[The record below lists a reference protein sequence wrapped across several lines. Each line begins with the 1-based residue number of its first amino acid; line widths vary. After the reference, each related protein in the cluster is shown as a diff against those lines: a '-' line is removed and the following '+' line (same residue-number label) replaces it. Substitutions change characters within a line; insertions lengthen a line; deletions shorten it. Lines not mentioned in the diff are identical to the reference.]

1 MLSTKKEHPWSYK
14 DYLTWPE
21 GERWE
26 LIDGVAYNM
35 GPAPSSIH
43 QEVSGELFY
52 QLRGNLDQQPCKV
65 FSAPFDIRLAEGKA
79 EDDDALTV
87 VQPDIVVICDKDKI
101 DKRGIRGAP
110 DLVVEILSPSS
121 GARDTIEKRALYEK
135 HGVPEY
141 WIVDPETRQVFVLI
155 LKEGRYGD
163 PLIHRREDTLTSLA
177 RPEIRIP
184 LAEVFPE
191 PPVVNRPKMPE
202 SG

>member
-1 MLSTKKEHPWSYK
+1 MLSTKGERRWSYK

-35 GPAPSSIH
+35 GPAPSWSH
-43 QEVSGELFY
+43 QEISWRLVGRIAACLNDSTCKGVAAPIDVRLGE
-52 QLRGNLDQQPCKV
+52 
-65 FSAPFDIRLAEGKA
+65 SATA
-79 EDDDALTV
+79 DDDTFTV
-87 VQPDIVVICDKDKI
+87 VQPDIVVVCDRDKI
-101 DKRGIRGAP
+101 DERGIRGAP

-121 GARDTIEKRALYEK
+121 GARDTIEKRALYEH

-155 LKEGRYGD
+155 LKEGRYSD
-163 PLIHRREDTLTSLA
+163 PLIHRREDTPASLV
-177 RPEIRIP
+177 RPEISIP

-191 PPVVNRPKMPE
+191 PPVVNRPEMP
-202 SG
+202 G

>member
-1 MLSTKKEHPWSYK
+1 MLSTKAEHPWSYK

-35 GPAPSSIH
+35 GPAPSPIH
-43 QEVSGELFY
+43 QEIAVEFIYRIRDCLG
-52 QLRGNLDQQPCKV
+52 RHPCRV
-65 FSAPFDIRLAEGKA
+65 FSAPFDIRLDGEGA

-141 WIVDPETRQVFVLI
+141 WIVDPETRQVFVLR

-163 PLIHRREDTLTSLA
+163 LLIHRREDTLTSLV
-177 RPEIRIP
+177 RPEISIH
-184 LAEVFPE
+184 LAEVFPQ
-191 PPVVNRPKMPE
+191 PPAVKMPK
-202 SG
+202 